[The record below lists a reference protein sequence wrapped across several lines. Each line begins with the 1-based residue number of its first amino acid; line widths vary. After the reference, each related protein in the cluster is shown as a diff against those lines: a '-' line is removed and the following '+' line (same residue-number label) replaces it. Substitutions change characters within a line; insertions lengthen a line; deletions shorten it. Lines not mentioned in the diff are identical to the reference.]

1 MFSVWEIFT
10 LRDDPRCVDQM
21 CLRSA
26 SHQVTVFLL
35 LLQVK
40 VNWESA
46 PKKYKCGCQ
55 CGAGSG
61 HLMDMAVY
69 VHLYTCGDVM
79 LT

>member
-1 MFSVWEIFT
+1 MFT
-10 LRDDPRCVDQM
+10 LEDDPRCVDQM
-21 CLRSA
+21 CFALSITSSYSVSTVA
-26 SHQVTVFLL
+26 SSEG
-35 LLQVK
+35 
-40 VNWESA
+40 ESA
-46 PKKYKCGCQ
+46 AKSKSAAVSE

>member
-1 MFSVWEIFT
+1 MFT
-10 LRDDPRCVDQM
+10 LRDNPRCVDQM

-40 VNWESA
+40 VNCEST
-46 PKKYKCGCQ
+46 PKSKSVAVSVVQ
-55 CGAGSG
+55 ASG
-61 HLMDMAVY
+61 HLMDMTVY

>member
-1 MFSVWEIFT
+1 MFT
-10 LRDDPRCVDQM
+10 LRDNPRCVDQM

-40 VNWESA
+40 VNCESA
-46 PKKYKCGCQ
+46 PKSKSVAVSVVQ
-55 CGAGSG
+55 ASG